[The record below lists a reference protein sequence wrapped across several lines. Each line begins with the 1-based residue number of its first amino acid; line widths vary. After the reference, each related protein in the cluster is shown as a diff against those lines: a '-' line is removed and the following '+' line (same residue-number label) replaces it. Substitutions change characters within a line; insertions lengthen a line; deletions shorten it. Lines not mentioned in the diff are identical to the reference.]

1 MAQSEDFDFPTSESN
16 PHGVRG
22 NGSDAAENSAGAGM
36 QQTMHSARER
46 LSEAMTAAQDRSRQ
60 MMDQT
65 SGYVQQYPMAAI
77 AVAAGLGVLVGW
89 LLAQSTPVQQ
99 ERRRWW

>member
-1 MAQSEDFDFPTSESN
+1 MAQSENFDFPTSESN
-16 PHGVRG
+16 PQGVRG
-22 NGSDAAENSAGAGM
+22 NGSDAAESGSKA
-36 QQTMHSARER
+36 QQTMQGARQR
-46 LSEAMTAAQDRSRQ
+46 LGEAMTAAQDRSRQ

-77 AVAAGLGVLVGW
+77 AVAAGLGVLIGW
-89 LLAQSTPVQQ
+89 LLAQSTPEPQ